1 MTDDELRSAAPE
13 PDKTPEPEGKRNPI
27 AGFFKGKAGVIA
39 AVAALVVV
47 VAMMAL
53 AIYFDG
59 DVYDKAA
66 MVWIAAFIIDLVYY
80 RSVRKGAAIVAMCIE
95 GKQISSDELA
105 QFLADRANSGAGD
118 VAFVIGSSHGLSD
131 EVKKAAALKFSMGRI
146 TMPHQLARLVLTEQ
160 IYRACTINAG
170 MKYHK

>member
-1 MTDDELRSAAPE
+1 MTDDELRSAASE
-13 PDKTPEPEGKRNPI
+13 PDKTPAPEPAETPAPEAEGKRNPI
-27 AGFFKGKAGVIA
+27 AEFFKGKAGVIA

-80 RSVRKGAAIVAMCIE
+80 RSVRKGAASLVALIVT
-95 GKQISSDELA
+95 
-105 QFLADRANSGAGD
+105 
-118 VAFVIGSSHGLSD
+118 GLMSVGFAVLYGL
-131 EVKKAAALKFSMGRI
+131 EVGGIL
-146 TMPHQLARLVLTEQ
+146 P
-160 IYRACTINAG
+160 
-170 MKYHK
+170 

>member
-1 MTDDELRSAAPE
+1 MTDDELRSAASEPAEKPE
-13 PDKTPEPEGKRNPI
+13 PDKTPAPEAEGKRNPI

-80 RSVRKGAAIVAMCIE
+80 RSVRKGAASLVALIVT
-95 GKQISSDELA
+95 
-105 QFLADRANSGAGD
+105 
-118 VAFVIGSSHGLSD
+118 GLMSVGFAVLYGL
-131 EVKKAAALKFSMGRI
+131 EVGGIL
-146 TMPHQLARLVLTEQ
+146 P
-160 IYRACTINAG
+160 
-170 MKYHK
+170 

>member
-13 PDKTPEPEGKRNPI
+13 PDKTPEPEPAETPAPEAEGKRNPI

-80 RSVRKGAAIVAMCIE
+80 RSVRKGAASLVALIVT
-95 GKQISSDELA
+95 
-105 QFLADRANSGAGD
+105 
-118 VAFVIGSSHGLSD
+118 GLMSVGFAVLYGL
-131 EVKKAAALKFSMGRI
+131 EVGGIL
-146 TMPHQLARLVLTEQ
+146 P
-160 IYRACTINAG
+160 
-170 MKYHK
+170 

>member
-13 PDKTPEPEGKRNPI
+13 PDKTPEPEPAETPAPEAEGKRNPI
-27 AGFFKGKAGVIA
+27 AEFFKGKAGVIA

-80 RSVRKGAAIVAMCIE
+80 RSVRKGAASLVALIVT
-95 GKQISSDELA
+95 
-105 QFLADRANSGAGD
+105 
-118 VAFVIGSSHGLSD
+118 GLMSVGFAVLYGL
-131 EVKKAAALKFSMGRI
+131 EVGGIL
-146 TMPHQLARLVLTEQ
+146 P
-160 IYRACTINAG
+160 
-170 MKYHK
+170 

>member
-13 PDKTPEPEGKRNPI
+13 PDKTPAPEAEGKRNPI
-27 AGFFKGKAGVIA
+27 AEFFKGKAGVIA

-80 RSVRKGAAIVAMCIE
+80 RSVRKGAASLVALIVT
-95 GKQISSDELA
+95 
-105 QFLADRANSGAGD
+105 
-118 VAFVIGSSHGLSD
+118 GLMSVGFAVLYGL
-131 EVKKAAALKFSMGRI
+131 EVGGIL
-146 TMPHQLARLVLTEQ
+146 P
-160 IYRACTINAG
+160 
-170 MKYHK
+170 

>member
-1 MTDDELRSAAPE
+1 MTDDELRSAKSEPAETPAPE
-13 PDKTPEPEGKRNPI
+13 AEGKRNPI
-27 AGFFKGKAGVIA
+27 AEFFKGKAGVIA

-80 RSVRKGAAIVAMCIE
+80 RSVRKGAASLVALIVT
-95 GKQISSDELA
+95 
-105 QFLADRANSGAGD
+105 
-118 VAFVIGSSHGLSD
+118 GLMSVWFAVLYGL
-131 EVKKAAALKFSMGRI
+131 EVGGIL
-146 TMPHQLARLVLTEQ
+146 P
-160 IYRACTINAG
+160 
-170 MKYHK
+170 

>member
-1 MTDDELRSAAPE
+1 MTDDELRSAKSE
-13 PDKTPEPEGKRNPI
+13 PDKTPAPEAEGKRNPI
-27 AGFFKGKAGVIA
+27 AEFFKGKAGVIA

-80 RSVRKGAAIVAMCIE
+80 RSVRKGAASLVALIVT
-95 GKQISSDELA
+95 
-105 QFLADRANSGAGD
+105 
-118 VAFVIGSSHGLSD
+118 GLMSVGFAVLYGL
-131 EVKKAAALKFSMGRI
+131 EVGGIL
-146 TMPHQLARLVLTEQ
+146 P
-160 IYRACTINAG
+160 
-170 MKYHK
+170 